1 MGMLC
6 QRITVRTGVV
16 FTLVVLIVAGPLLTG
31 TVACAGQA
39 RTDVNTKDAGGLTAL
54 ERAVTQGDI
63 SSVLALIQAGADVNA
78 TDNSGRT
85 VLSWAALQGRLEIVR
100 AFARAGADVN
110 VKDEQGWTP
119 LTLAFTAAHFDVVQ
133 ALIEAGAKADR
144 NQLRKA
150 VRVSLRRAC
159 L

>member
-1 MGMLC
+1 MSTISGHVHSGTSRKRRRCSPRRFIQQDPSVLMGMLC

-39 RTDVNTKDAGGLTAL
+39 RTDVNTKDARGLTAL

-78 TDNSGRT
+78 TDNSGKT
-85 VLSWAALQGRLEIVR
+85 VLYWAALQGRLEIVR
-100 AFARAGADVN
+100 ALAQAGADVN
-110 VKDEQGWTP
+110 VKDEQG
-119 LTLAFTAAHFDVVQ
+119 
-133 ALIEAGAKADR
+133 
-144 NQLRKA
+144 
-150 VRVSLRRAC
+150 
-159 L
+159 